1 MAKTIAVTEQP
12 STGLQQLKSQPARL
26 DRVPQGRAQRDAQGD
41 LALARRGAVD
51 HDRRP
56 RHRLHLRR
64 VLLAGGQHHRPGDR
78 GPAAP
83 PDHSTKQIRAFPG
96 KASREKQT
104 MREKGTTMAAEEQNP
119 EEQNPEGERPE
130 THEQLAPPV
139 NENFKWYIIHAYSGF
154 ERKVR
159 ESLESRITAFGLQ
172 NRIGRIMIP
181 TEPVT
186 ELRNGKKY
194 TIERVFLP
202 GYVLVEMELD
212 NDLWHVIKNT
222 PRVTGFL
229 GTGDKPVALSEQEV
243 SSILFR
249 SDAAKDKPSM
259 KVKFEKGEQV
269 RINEGPFAN
278 FTGAVD
284 DVNEDRQTLKVMV
297 SIFGRSTPVEIEFSK
312 VDKVDRV
319 ALPT

>member
-1 MAKTIAVTEQP
+1 MHEEGTLTMAVDEKIPEAQDPGGEQP
-12 STGLQQLKSQPARL
+12 T
-26 DRVPQGRAQRDAQGD
+26 
-41 LALARRGAVD
+41 
-51 HDRRP
+51 
-56 RHRLHLRR
+56 
-64 VLLAGGQHHRPGDR
+64 
-78 GPAAP
+78 
-83 PDHSTKQIRAFPG
+83 
-96 KASREKQT
+96 
-104 MREKGTTMAAEEQNP
+104 
-119 EEQNPEGERPE
+119 
-130 THEQLAPPV
+130 EQLAPPV

-229 GTGDKPVALSEQEV
+229 GTGDSPVALSEAEV

-249 SDAAKDKPSM
+249 SESAKDKPSM

-278 FTGAVD
+278 FNGTVD

-297 SIFGRSTPVEIEFSK
+297 SIFGRSTPVEIEFAK
-312 VDKVDRV
+312 VDKME
-319 ALPT
+319 A

>member
-1 MAKTIAVTEQP
+1 
-12 STGLQQLKSQPARL
+12 
-26 DRVPQGRAQRDAQGD
+26 
-41 LALARRGAVD
+41 
-51 HDRRP
+51 
-56 RHRLHLRR
+56 
-64 VLLAGGQHHRPGDR
+64 
-78 GPAAP
+78 
-83 PDHSTKQIRAFPG
+83 
-96 KASREKQT
+96 

-119 EEQNPEGERPE
+119 EEQNPQGDSSA
-130 THEQLAPPV
+130 EQLAPPV

-172 NRIGRIMIP
+172 NKIGRIMIP

-194 TIERVFLP
+194 TIDRVFLP
-202 GYVLVEMELD
+202 GYVLVEMDLD

-229 GTGDKPVALSEQEV
+229 GTGDNPVALSEQEV

-284 DVNEDRQTLKVMV
+284 DINEDKQTLKVMV

-312 VDKVDRV
+312 VDKV
-319 ALPT
+319 TE

>member
-1 MAKTIAVTEQP
+1 
-12 STGLQQLKSQPARL
+12 
-26 DRVPQGRAQRDAQGD
+26 
-41 LALARRGAVD
+41 
-51 HDRRP
+51 
-56 RHRLHLRR
+56 
-64 VLLAGGQHHRPGDR
+64 
-78 GPAAP
+78 
-83 PDHSTKQIRAFPG
+83 
-96 KASREKQT
+96 
-104 MREKGTTMAAEEQNP
+104 
-119 EEQNPEGERPE
+119 
-130 THEQLAPPV
+130 
-139 NENFKWYIIHAYSGF
+139 
-154 ERKVR
+154 VR
-159 ESLESRITAFGLQ
+159 ESLESRIQAFGLH

-229 GTGDKPVALSEQEV
+229 GTGDKPVALSEAEV

-249 SDAAKDKPSM
+249 SEAAKDKPSM

-278 FTGAVD
+278 FNGTVD

-297 SIFGRSTPVEIEFSK
+297 SIFGRSTPVEIEFAK
-312 VDKVDRV
+312 VDKME
-319 ALPT
+319 A

>member
-1 MAKTIAVTEQP
+1 MAVDEQTPEAQDPGGEQP
-12 STGLQQLKSQPARL
+12 A
-26 DRVPQGRAQRDAQGD
+26 
-41 LALARRGAVD
+41 
-51 HDRRP
+51 
-56 RHRLHLRR
+56 
-64 VLLAGGQHHRPGDR
+64 
-78 GPAAP
+78 
-83 PDHSTKQIRAFPG
+83 
-96 KASREKQT
+96 
-104 MREKGTTMAAEEQNP
+104 
-119 EEQNPEGERPE
+119 
-130 THEQLAPPV
+130 EQLAPPV

-159 ESLESRITAFGLQ
+159 ESLESRIQAFGLQ

-202 GYVLVEMELD
+202 GYVLVEMDLD

-229 GTGDKPVALSEQEV
+229 GTGDTPVALTEAEV
-243 SSILFR
+243 STILFR
-249 SDAAKDKPSM
+249 SETSKDKPSS
-259 KVKFEKGEQV
+259 KIKFEKGEQV

-278 FTGAVD
+278 FNGTVD

-297 SIFGRSTPVEIEFSK
+297 SIFGRSTPVEIEFAK
-312 VDKVDRV
+312 VDKME
-319 ALPT
+319 A

>member
-1 MAKTIAVTEQP
+1 
-12 STGLQQLKSQPARL
+12 
-26 DRVPQGRAQRDAQGD
+26 
-41 LALARRGAVD
+41 
-51 HDRRP
+51 
-56 RHRLHLRR
+56 
-64 VLLAGGQHHRPGDR
+64 
-78 GPAAP
+78 
-83 PDHSTKQIRAFPG
+83 
-96 KASREKQT
+96 
-104 MREKGTTMAAEEQNP
+104 MREKGRTMAAEEQNP
-119 EEQNPEGERPE
+119 EEQKPQGEAA
-130 THEQLAPPV
+130 EQLAPPV

-159 ESLESRITAFGLQ
+159 ESLESRIAAFGLQ

-194 TIERVFLP
+194 TIDRVFLP

-229 GTGDKPVALSEQEV
+229 GTGDNPVALSEQEV

-249 SDAAKDKPSM
+249 SDTAANKPTM
-259 KVKFEKGEQV
+259 KVKFDKGEQV

-284 DVNEDRQTLKVMV
+284 EINEDKQTLKVMV

-312 VDKVDRV
+312 VDKVVDE
-319 ALPT
+319 

>member
-1 MAKTIAVTEQP
+1 M
-12 STGLQQLKSQPARL
+12 QQ
-26 DRVPQGRAQRDAQGD
+26 
-41 LALARRGAVD
+41 
-51 HDRRP
+51 
-56 RHRLHLRR
+56 
-64 VLLAGGQHHRPGDR
+64 
-78 GPAAP
+78 
-83 PDHSTKQIRAFPG
+83 
-96 KASREKQT
+96 E
-104 MREKGTTMAAEEQNP
+104 GTSTMAAEEIIPAEAQQP
-119 EEQNPEGERPE
+119 EEHLE
-130 THEQLAPPV
+130 PPV
-139 NENFKWYIIHAYSGF
+139 NANFKWYIIHAYSGF

-159 ESLESRITAFGLQ
+159 ESLESRIQAFGLQ

-194 TIERVFLP
+194 SIERVFLP

-229 GTGDKPVALSEQEV
+229 GTGDSPVALSEQEV

-249 SDAAKDKPSM
+249 SDVSKDKPAT
-259 KVKFEKGEQV
+259 KIKFEKGEQV

-278 FTGAVD
+278 FNGAVD
-284 DVNEDRQTLKVMV
+284 DVNEDKQTLKVMV

-312 VDKVDRV
+312 VDKMTDE
-319 ALPT
+319 

>member
-1 MAKTIAVTEQP
+1 MAVEEKNTE
-12 STGLQQLKSQPARL
+12 A
-26 DRVPQGRAQRDAQGD
+26 
-41 LALARRGAVD
+41 
-51 HDRRP
+51 
-56 RHRLHLRR
+56 
-64 VLLAGGQHHRPGDR
+64 
-78 GPAAP
+78 
-83 PDHSTKQIRAFPG
+83 
-96 KASREKQT
+96 
-104 MREKGTTMAAEEQNP
+104 
-119 EEQNPEGERPE
+119 QNPEGEQPA
-130 THEQLAPPV
+130 EQLAPPV

-159 ESLESRITAFGLQ
+159 ESLESRIQAFGLQ
-172 NRIGRIMIP
+172 NKIGRIMIP

-202 GYVLVEMELD
+202 GYVLVEMDLD

-249 SDAAKDKPSM
+249 SESAKDKPTL

-269 RINEGPFAN
+269 RINEDPFAN
-278 FTGAVD
+278 FNGTVD

-297 SIFGRSTPVEIEFSK
+297 SIFGRSTPVEIEFAK
-312 VDKVDRV
+312 VDKVE
-319 ALPT
+319 A